1 MEELSSAYH
10 SKRMQ
15 LTAVA
20 LQRMMGAAPFSV
32 SLNELSEELKLGV
45 WEVQHLFEEY
55 VGCDPLR
62 LLNNSWSPGLAQ
74 INEPAQLSIFDEPE
88 IAVSNHLF
96 LAGASELTELTE
108 DPDEITFGIYDTS
121 LGSVFIATTTDGIC
135 QVTFEDAEN
144 GLERLQKTYPK
155 TSLVMTSSEFQ
166 LLAVN
171 HLKPGQQTEILPL
184 KVKATPFQL
193 SVWNSLLSIT
203 SGNLATYG
211 MIASHLGDQNASRA
225 VGTSVGANPIALFIP
240 CHRVVHQSGKIGHF
254 RWGTPR
260 KRLLLAIEKG

>member
-1 MEELSSAYH
+1 MEEFSSAYH

-45 WEVQHLFEEY
+45 WEVQHLFQEY
-55 VGCDPLR
+55 VSCDPLR
-62 LLNNSWSPGLAQ
+62 LLNNSWSPSLAH
-74 INEPAQLSIFDEPE
+74 IIEPAQLSIFDEPE
-88 IAVSNHLF
+88 IAVSNHSF
-96 LAGASELTELTE
+96 LAGLCELTAITE
-108 DPDEITFGIYDTS
+108 DPDEITFGIYDTC
-121 LGSVFIATTTDGIC
+121 LGSVFIATVSDGIC

-144 GLERLQKTYPK
+144 GLERLQKTYPN
-155 TSLVMTSSEFQ
+155 TPLVITTSELQSLVINS
-166 LLAVN
+166 
-171 HLKPGQQTEILPL
+171 LKPGQQTEILPL
-184 KVKATPFQL
+184 KVKVTPFQL
-193 SVWNSLLSIT
+193 SVWHYLLSIK
-203 SGNLATYG
+203 SGNIATYG
-211 MIASHLGDQNASRA
+211 MIATHLGDQNASRA
-225 VGTSVGANPIALFIP
+225 VGTAVGANPIALFIP